1 LYFIHSI
8 DQGIAMPM
16 QQLCVHLRPLPAVDD
31 GQEARLCST
40 AQIDFNDSSS
50 DHPDAALPCGS
61 GVLAGKVWK
70 FGCKGIMVAA
80 AVRKGGWGSGNTSDS
95 NVSVLKLRD
104 LEALA
109 VSMLQDVDLKCR

>member
-16 QQLCVHLRPLPAVDD
+16 QQLCVHLRPLPAV
-31 GQEARLCST
+31 
-40 AQIDFNDSSS
+40 
-50 DHPDAALPCGS
+50 DAALPCGS